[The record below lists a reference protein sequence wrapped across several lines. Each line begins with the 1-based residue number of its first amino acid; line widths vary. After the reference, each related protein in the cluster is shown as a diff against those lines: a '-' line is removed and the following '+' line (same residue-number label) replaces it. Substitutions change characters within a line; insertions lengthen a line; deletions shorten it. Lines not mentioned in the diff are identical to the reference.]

1 MGEAVDHIVT
11 VGDRDIRVRC
21 NPSVSIAPG
30 TDVTITF
37 REDACSLIPA
47 DG

>member
-1 MGEAVDHIVT
+1 
-11 VGDRDIRVRC
+11 VRC

-30 TDVTITF
+30 TDVTVTF

-47 DG
+47 G